1 VTATAIVA
9 KHVVISSGA
18 FSGLD
23 QRAGSS
29 VGIKSLPHIVNFS
42 VDEGGALRKRNGYE
56 VVDRIKEDTP
66 VTALWRGKLEGKEL
80 SFAVIG
86 GGIYALGDKDKS
98 YRLIG
103 QTGLMPEEFTP
114 FGNGIYCLAEELFR
128 CFDDR
133 IETVEGYVPLV
144 ATACTPAGQRT
155 VYEQPNLLSAKRR
168 VRYNADGISVTY
180 SLPEKDFIGIVSVSV
195 DGEVL
200 DSSKYT
206 PFFESGA
213 VDLAEPPKKGIN
225 NVEICYEVKPNYK
238 LKRLITGCKYAT
250 VFENRLFVFG
260 NPNYPDRV
268 YHSELADGIPSCE
281 YFTETGYHAF
291 EKEVTA
297 LIPCY
302 NRLLIFFEDS
312 ACFTFAELKTNS
324 VGESFTSFP
333 VYELHGSKGCIISG
347 IGCSFDNT
355 PVTLCKDGLNK
366 WVSTAIADERSA
378 VVFSERAFKFVTEV
392 LWQHKKLKLYNRR
405 SHSELWFCT
414 NLGTLIYN
422 YALDCFYFYDLCD
435 IYSLHEYGRDLW
447 LGLEDGRVC
456 RFNEE
461 SVLDGDKPIVAK
473 LETPYCSFGAP
484 YELKSLYGVNICFY
498 GKNAVKAKV
507 SITRGNLSEK
517 QKDAATV
524 QLGEIEE
531 DGFRRVKKRLH
542 LKRFYS
548 CKLQLST
555 EAEQVRVTEIQLF
568 AKQLG
573 GGIRVN

>member
-1 VTATAIVA
+1 MNLL
-9 KHVVISSGA
+9 KY
-18 FSGLD
+18 LD
-23 QRAGSS
+23 
-29 VGIKSLPHIVNFS
+29 IKSLVGQFRTEGLSMRRRFAFYVFS
-42 VDEGGALRKRNGYE
+42 VICLF
-56 VVDRIKEDTP
+56 
-66 VTALWRGKLEGKEL
+66 L
-80 SFAVIG
+80 AVIIILLNLF
-86 GGIYALGDKDKS
+86 GILNLTDRQIMNDFAA
-98 YRLIG
+98 RLSSCS
-103 QTGLMPEEFTP
+103 EE
-114 FGNGIYCLAEELFR
+114 
-128 CFDDR
+128 
-133 IETVEGYVPLV
+133 IERD
-144 ATACTPAGQRT
+144 C
-155 VYEQPNLLSAKRR
+155 
-168 VRYNADGISVTY
+168 D
-180 SLPEKDFIGIVSVSV
+180 
-195 DGEVL
+195 
-200 DSSKYT
+200 
-206 PFFESGA
+206 
-213 VDLAEPPKKGIN
+213 
-225 NVEICYEVKPNYK
+225 
-238 LKRLITGCKYAT
+238 
-250 VFENRLFVFG
+250 
-260 NPNYPDRV
+260 
-268 YHSELADGIPSCE
+268 ELAACAISFSGQLEKLIQD
-281 YFTETGYHAF
+281 YLTE
-291 EKEVTA
+291 EN
-297 LIPCY
+297 I
-302 NRLLIFFEDS
+302 
-312 ACFTFAELKTNS
+312 TFAELKTNS